1 MNGLMTWKK
10 FLLNRLVRLMIPIA
24 IVAAVSG
31 CGASWHLKR
40 AIAKDPSIIQP
51 RVVQMDTTIVTPER
65 IVHDTIVMNV
75 VDTIE
80 MIRDR
85 VRIQLVRN
93 YDTIAVNV
101 ECPSDTIRVIQTASV
116 DNVCPPQ
123 PYDWAKWLGWIISI
137 LCMAFI
143 VRRLRF

>member
-1 MNGLMTWKK
+1 MNGLLIWKK

-65 IVHDTIVMNV
+65 IVHDTIVTRA

-80 MIRDR
+80 LFRDN

-101 ECPSDTIRVIQTASV
+101 ECPSDTIRIVRDVAVS
-116 DNVCPPQ
+116 NVCPPE
-123 PYDWAKWLGWIISI
+123 PFDWSRWLGWVIVVLLSIYII
-137 LCMAFI
+137 
-143 VRRLRF
+143 RRLRF

>member
-1 MNGLMTWKK
+1 MKWMNSHAIRVAVMVTTA
-10 FLLNRLVRLMIPIA
+10 LMIE
-24 IVAAVSG
+24 S

-40 AIAKDPSIIQP
+40 AIAIDPTI
-51 RVVQMDTTIVTPER
+51 VQTQIVRMDTTIVTPER
-65 IVHDTIVMNV
+65 IVHDTIVTRA

-80 MIRDR
+80 LFRDN

-116 DNVCPPQ
+116 DNVCPPE
-123 PYDWAKWLGWIISI
+123 PYDWTKWLGWIISI

>member
-1 MNGLMTWKK
+1 MKWMNSHAIRVAVMVTTA
-10 FLLNRLVRLMIPIA
+10 LMIE
-24 IVAAVSG
+24 S

-40 AIAKDPSIIQP
+40 AIAIDPTI
-51 RVVQMDTTIVTPER
+51 VQTQIVRMDTTIVTPER

-116 DNVCPPQ
+116 DNVCPPE
-123 PYDWAKWLGWIISI
+123 PYDWTKWLGWIISI